1 MSDPIRIW
9 LAVSYAAPFRVGGWA
24 FVRRDAAGVAG
35 LAAGER
41 RLSAG
46 RAPLLA
52 LAAALKDLP
61 KGAEVELATSDAGV
75 AAVPRALAPQPGE
88 EPPAE
93 DLDLWAQLSTAL
105 KDRRVKIVHEAPQPG
120 RPLAFAGAWAEQAR
134 ERARNGPFAF
144 AIPKPNLAKS
154 GA

>member
-1 MSDPIRIW
+1 MSDPIRVW
-9 LAVSYAAPFRVGGWA
+9 LAVAYAAPFRVGGWA
-24 FVRRDAAGVAG
+24 FVRRDAAGLAG

-41 RLSAG
+41 RLSGG

-61 KGAEVELATSDAGV
+61 KGAEVELVTSDAGV
-75 AAVPRALAPQPGE
+75 AATPRILAPQPGE
-88 EPPAE
+88 EPPTE

-105 KDRRVKIVHEAPQPG
+105 KERGVRIVREAPQPG
-120 RPLAFAGAWAEQAR
+120 RPLAFAAAWAEQAR
-134 ERARNGPFAF
+134 ERAKNGPFAF
-144 AIPKPNLAKS
+144 AIPKPNLARS